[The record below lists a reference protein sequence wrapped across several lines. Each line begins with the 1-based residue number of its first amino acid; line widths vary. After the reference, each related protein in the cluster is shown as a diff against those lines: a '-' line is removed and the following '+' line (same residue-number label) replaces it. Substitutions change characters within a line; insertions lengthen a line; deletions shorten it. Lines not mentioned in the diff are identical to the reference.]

1 MQMLV
6 VVGSIKGS
14 PGATSAALGMA
25 ARWPDRPAVLVEADG
40 DGGDLA
46 ARFGAKPEP
55 GLAALVLQIRAEGP
69 DKVELAGFTQRLPL
83 GADVVLAPP
92 SDAAAAAVEQLA
104 AAVPVLQRAAQDRP
118 VIVDVGRLSRRSPL
132 VSVVQAADHVVVV
145 ATADLADLTQV
156 SSRLQRL
163 QTAARGLVWVW
174 LCGGGPYHE
183 VEVRRDLDVAVLG
196 AVGRDKVG
204 SGVLAG
210 RYVAAPGWWR
220 FPMARAA
227 QVAAAVLAG
236 ASHAARHA
244 EAHALA
250 QATQSGQVRP
260 R

>member
-25 ARWPDRPAVLVEADG
+25 ARWPEGPAVLVEADS

-55 GLAALVLQIRAEGP
+55 GLAALVLQIRADGP
-69 DKVELAGFTQRLPL
+69 DEVELVEFTQRLSL
-83 GADVVLAPP
+83 GADVVMAPP
-92 SDAAAAAVEQLA
+92 SDAAAAAVEQFA
-104 AAVPVLQRAAQDRP
+104 AAAPVLQRAARDRP
-118 VIVDVGRLSRRSPL
+118 VIVDAGRLSRRSPL
-132 VSVVQAADHVVVV
+132 VPVVQAADHVVVV
-145 ATADLADLTQV
+145 VTPELADLTQV
-156 SSRLQRL
+156 SARLQRL
-163 QTAARGLVWVW
+163 RAAARGRVWVW
-174 LCGGGPYHE
+174 LCGGGPYDE

-220 FPMARAA
+220 APMVRAV
-227 QVAAAVLAG
+227 QDAAALLAEP
-236 ASHAARHA
+236 SHPAGHA
-244 EAHALA
+244 EAQALA
-250 QATQSGQVRP
+250 QAAGPAGVRP